1 MPWGTYFHWSCKDII
16 KLSSSVSIQD
26 RLFFLIAAI
35 LNLHLKYGRGEN
47 NVPLAQGKKLRYSQ
61 E

>member
-1 MPWGTYFHWSCKDII
+1 
-16 KLSSSVSIQD
+16 LSSSVSIQD